1 MRSSGMLDT
10 MQRQGVDLLR
20 REYFPRV
27 MSGIFAVWMLAIVSC
42 VHLAAPR
49 VCHHLR
55 FHPVGAARLHARGGA
70 DLQSGRGP

>member
-42 VHLAAPR
+42 VTSLVLAYLTIYGFTPWACKATRAWWDRSSIP
-49 VCHHLR
+49 
-55 FHPVGAARLHARGGA
+55 PW
-70 DLQSGRGP
+70 P